1 MDLSKRRQSN
11 KPDRFTPKKRRR
23 VLVRFLACL
32 VVFCTTYALILPAI
46 TLEKQANCGM
56 EEHIHT
62 DSCYTTELTCP
73 LAEGEGHTH
82 TEDCYKTTMELTCPL
97 EEREGHTHTEECYTP
112 VTELTCGC
120 EESEKHFHTE
130 SCYERTL
137 TCGKEEHT
145 HTTACY
151 SNPDADLESRVIWEA
166 TLPEKLTGVWADD
179 LLAVAESQLGYA
191 ESSRNFQVCATVTKG
206 YSRYGA
212 WYGSPYGDWCAMF
225 VSFCLH
231 YAGIP
236 REAFP
241 YEANCEG
248 SAPPRR
254 PDFL

>member
-82 TEDCYKTTMELTCPL
+82 TEDCYETTMELTCPL
-97 EEREGHTHTEECYTP
+97 EESEGHTHTEQCYETETTLTCPLEEDENHTHGEECYETETTLTCPLEECEGHTHTEECYTP

-151 SNPDADLESRVIWEA
+151 SNPDADLESRDIWEA

-179 LLAVAESQLGYA
+179 LLTIAQNHPCGEL
-191 ESSRNFQVCATVTKG
+191 
-206 YSRYGA
+206 
-212 WYGSPYGDWCAMF
+212 
-225 VSFCLH
+225 
-231 YAGIP
+231 
-236 REAFP
+236 
-241 YEANCEG
+241 
-248 SAPPRR
+248 
-254 PDFL
+254 